1 MELKNKNIIFGL
13 TGSFCNFENT
23 ISQIKELINEKVNI
37 IPIMSYTA
45 YKVDTKYGVA
55 KNYIKQIEEI
65 TGKKIIHTIKDSK
78 QLSYKNITD
87 IMIISPCTG
96 NTIAKLSNGICDSPI
111 LLATKVHLIN
121 NKPIVI
127 GISTSDGLSTN
138 AENIGK
144 LLNKKDY
151 FFIPFRQNNPITKPY
166 SISFDHRYVK
176 KTLEYALDNK
186 QIQPILL

>member
-1 MELKNKNIIFGL
+1 
-13 TGSFCNFENT
+13 
-23 ISQIKELINEKVNI
+23 
-37 IPIMSYTA
+37 MSYTA

-87 IMIISPCTG
+87 IMIIAPCTG
-96 NTIAKLSNGICDSPI
+96 NTITKLSNGICDSPI

-127 GISTSDGLSTN
+127 GISTSDGLSSN
-138 AENIGK
+138 AENIGR

-151 FFIPFRQNNPITKPY
+151 FFIPFRKNNPITKPY